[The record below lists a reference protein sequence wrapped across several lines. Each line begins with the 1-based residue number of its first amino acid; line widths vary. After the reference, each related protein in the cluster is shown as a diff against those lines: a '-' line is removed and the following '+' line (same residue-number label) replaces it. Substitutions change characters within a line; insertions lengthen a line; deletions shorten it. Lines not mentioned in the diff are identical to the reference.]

1 MNIAKSLGAPFSG
14 TPLVTASEASDAFYL
29 PNGNGNGINKKRK
42 IMKLIT
48 SLFKLLQFSMGK
60 FVSSHDN

>member
-1 MNIAKSLGAPFSG
+1 M
-14 TPLVTASEASDAFYL
+14 TASEASDAFYL
-29 PNGNGNGINKKRK
+29 PNGNGINKERK

-60 FVSSHDN
+60 FVSSHDNWGVTPPCI

>member
-1 MNIAKSLGAPFSG
+1 M
-14 TPLVTASEASDAFYL
+14 TASEASDALFL
-29 PNGNGNGINKKRK
+29 PNGNGNGINEERK